1 MQEPR
6 EQIDRIEHSSFLT
19 CKSTE
24 AQISTK
30 PKTIRWAHNKADIYI
45 TVFYSICKHIPTL
58 ATLIFLYLWKGKS
71 RIIELVQIAISLKIL
86 LGKGLNN

>member
-19 CKSTE
+19 CKCTE

-30 PKTIRWAHNKADIYI
+30 PKTIRWAHNKADDRPDNEDCENAS
-45 TVFYSICKHIPTL
+45 F
-58 ATLIFLYLWKGKS
+58 
-71 RIIELVQIAISLKIL
+71 
-86 LGKGLNN
+86 